1 MILLKLNRLAPTL
14 LLSLGYCLQLV
25 QGLKMELKQ
34 RWLHRLTGGKSVV
47 SKWGLDFCFSNI
59 GTFLHDKLYPWK
71 PSTDDTLRGGDHVT
85 LAVEVLCDRCVT
97 FRSVRFCGGPNTV
110 RIQRRLIMT
119 YLVLVIA
126 KGYGVLET
134 TIKSQNAFG
143 VLCISFRG

>member
-1 MILLKLNRLAPTL
+1 M
-14 LLSLGYCLQLV
+14 
-25 QGLKMELKQ
+25 
-34 RWLHRLTGGKSVV
+34 
-47 SKWGLDFCFSNI
+47 
-59 GTFLHDKLYPWK
+59 
-71 PSTDDTLRGGDHVT
+71 RGGDHVT
-85 LAVEVLCDRCVT
+85 LAVDVLCDRCVT

-143 VLCISFRG
+143 VLCISFTG